1 MIEPNCPRMCLIISL
16 KITDQIPHVGII
28 QTSVR
33 NDKVLIKR
41 AGRFLPFLDYA
52 DLPKKKKENIKI

>member
-1 MIEPNCPRMCLIISL
+1 MCLIISL

-52 DLPKKKKENIKI
+52 DLPTKKKENIKI